1 MICCSNNLSSEEID
15 QLMRAAATG
24 NQVFV
29 ASCLSSSEVKT
40 VNAKDRF
47 GQTAAHW
54 SSYRGQIHILKLLV
68 EAGASMSVKDM
79 DGRTTLH
86 WAVRKERASCVQYL
100 LQQGSPLDGQTKGT
114 GETSLHKAAR
124 QGNYE
129 ICKMLCVGGARRN
142 VVTSHNQTAL
152 DIAKEMRQLEVE
164 YAEKEKRN
172 KAEEAKLWQQEQED
186 SNDEK
191 KEEGEGGGEGG
202 GEGEG
207 EGEGGEGK
215 KEEEKE
221 LTDAQKNKLKSYPTD
236 RPKETSSPYVAD
248 GVEAEEENK
257 FGPIVEMLEFF
268 TDDMINLDSLKEE
281 ETEKLQSTSGGG
293 RGKRKLKRKST
304 IYQDDAPMTEV
315 FEEQLR
321 SGSMQS
327 GGGKKGGCTL
337 M

>member
-191 KEEGEGGGEGG
+191 KEEGEGGGEG
-202 GEGEG
+202 

-248 GVEAEEENK
+248 GVETEEENK